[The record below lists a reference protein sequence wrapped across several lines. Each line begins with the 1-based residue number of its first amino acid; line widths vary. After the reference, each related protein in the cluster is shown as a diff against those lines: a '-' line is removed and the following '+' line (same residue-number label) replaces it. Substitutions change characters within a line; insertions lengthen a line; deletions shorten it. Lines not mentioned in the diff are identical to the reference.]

1 MGKAISLCKP
11 LRSTCT
17 CICPHEE
24 GVVAEDE
31 NLGSGGTL
39 FSSSDEEI
47 YSGHI
52 CWSFVFAVHM
62 PRALKCF

>member
-11 LRSTCT
+11 LRSTRT
-17 CICPHEE
+17 RNCPREE
-24 GVVAEDE
+24 GVVARDE

-39 FSSSDEEI
+39 FSSSDEDI

-52 CWSFVFAVHM
+52 C
-62 PRALKCF
+62 

>member
-17 CICPHEE
+17 CNCPHEE
-24 GVVAEDE
+24 GVVAKDE

-52 CWSFVFAVHM
+52 C
-62 PRALKCF
+62 

>member
-24 GVVAEDE
+24 GVVAKDE

-47 YSGHI
+47 YRFAGHLYLLYT
-52 CWSFVFAVHM
+52 CQGH
-62 PRALKCF
+62 